1 MFDPV
6 SLGIMGVST
15 GLGFL
20 GSKAKEKEARRIEKM
35 NSELSALDSQFAPF
49 VKTAAIKQAQP
60 EAGPGGFAGALQ
72 GGLSGFNQAQ
82 LVNKAMG
89 AKNIYSDILNGSPEK
104 VAKAMNLEE
113 IDLGPGDGFAVK
125 PSKFA
130 GLLGQSSGRRMSP

>member
-82 LVNKAMG
+82 LIG
-89 AKNIYSDILNGSPEK
+89 AKDIYSDLLKG
-104 VAKAMNLEE
+104 
-113 IDLGPGDGFAVK
+113 VK
-125 PSKFA
+125 PLETTMNK
-130 GLLGQSSGRRMSP
+130 GLTNLAARSNRPTGFLGA